1 MVQGFE
7 RPNRGSSVPPFDPP
21 KPSCTIDGSAPDG
34 LPSRPHR
41 PARPIGILGVAQ
53 EPRHSP
59 EPNIMSSAPFVR
71 IAELSSHAGQ
81 SVVVRAWVTHVRSSG
96 KIAFAVLRDGTG
108 ICQSVFV
115 KSQVTPEVWARFA
128 ELTTETSVEITGEAR
143 AEARAPGGFELG
155 VTELTVVGPSPSDYP
170 IQPKEHGVDFLM
182 DHRHLWLRSP
192 RQQAI
197 LRIRHEIEQAIHDF
211 YYERGFIR
219 VDTPI
224 LTAAIGER
232 SGLFSTEYFDEGT
245 AYLAQTGQLYGEAA
259 AAALGRIYTF
269 GPTFRAE
276 KSKTRRHLSEF
287 WMIEPEV
294 AFNDS
299 DDNMRLQEDFVAY
312 LVRRCLDRRQPEL
325 KELERDTSKLDKVV
339 TPFVRLDYG
348 DAVSL
353 LQRKGSPVKWGEDLG
368 AEDESLIVED
378 YDRPVFVMNY
388 PKEAKAFYMKENP
401 ADPRTVL
408 CDDLLAP
415 EGYGEIIGGSQREDD
430 HDKLLARIKEEGL
443 PLDAYGWYLDLR
455 KYGTFVHSG
464 FGLGLERTV
473 AWICGLQHIR
483 EASLFP
489 RMMYRLKP

>member
-1 MVQGFE
+1 MTDVTDVTVSTSRIIDLPAFAGSTASV
-7 RPNRGSSVPPFDPP
+7 RG
-21 KPSCTIDGSAPDG
+21 
-34 LPSRPHR
+34 
-41 PARPIGILGVAQ
+41 
-53 EPRHSP
+53 
-59 EPNIMSSAPFVR
+59 
-71 IAELSSHAGQ
+71 
-81 SVVVRAWVTHVRSSG
+81 WVTHLRSSG
-96 KIAFAVLRDGTG
+96 KVAFVVMRDGTG
-108 ICQSVFV
+108 TLQAVVV
-115 KSQVTPEVWARFA
+115 KSAVAPEVWERFA
-128 ELTTETSVEITGEAR
+128 HLTQETSIEITGEVR
-143 AEARAPGGFELG
+143 VDARAPGGVEIGVSHLVILG
-155 VTELTVVGPSPSDYP
+155 TSPIDYP
-170 IQPKEHGVDFLM
+170 IQPKEHGIDFLM
-182 DHRHLWLRSP
+182 DHRHFWLRSP

-197 LRIRHEIEQAIHDF
+197 LRVRHEIEQAIQDF
-211 YYERGFIR
+211 FYERGFIR

-232 SGLFSTEYFDEGT
+232 SGLFSTEYFDEGQ

-299 DDNMRLQEDFVAY
+299 EDNMRLQEDFVSF
-312 LVRRCLDRRQPEL
+312 LVRRCLDRRKPEL
-325 KELERDTSKLDKVV
+325 AELERDTSKLEKVV
-339 TPFVRLDYG
+339 PPFVRLDYT
-348 DAVSL
+348 DAIAL
-353 LQRKGSPVKWGEDLG
+353 IQRKGSETKWGEDLG

-473 AWICGLQHIR
+473 AWICGTPHIR
-483 EASLFP
+483 ETSAFP
-489 RMMYRLKP
+489 RLMNRLRP